1 MRTAKYTRT
10 PSALYCA
17 NMSSPN
23 RKIRG
28 RRGNL
33 HGSKRRTVAAPSLFE
48 CVAFS
53 FGDSCRHGII
63 APSVFTGVFRPQIL
77 TGSRAGGFRACRL
90 RLRGISTPH
99 GLPSPWKGSADHQI
113 ANGVNAMSR
122 VITGSSV
129 STAPL
134 PAFLDPKRSYCAP
147 IVPPPDRGF
156 IGIADDIERIIN
168 ACADRASFINR
179 TMPEG
184 YRKQIAFNV
193 LQGFAAEVLE
203 FIDDMERLAN
213 TAGHPEQVEHVQIV
227 NARGAL

>member
-33 HGSKRRTVAAPSLFE
+33 HSSKRRTVAAPSLFE

-99 GLPSPWKGSADHQI
+99 GLPSPWKGSADHQF
-113 ANGVNAMSR
+113 ANGVNAMPY
-122 VITGSSV
+122 VTGSSV

-193 LQGFAAEVLE
+193 LQGFTAEVLE

>member
-1 MRTAKYTRT
+1 
-10 PSALYCA
+10 
-17 NMSSPN
+17 MSY
-23 RKIRG
+23 
-28 RRGNL
+28 
-33 HGSKRRTVAAPSLFE
+33 V
-48 CVAFS
+48 
-53 FGDSCRHGII
+53 
-63 APSVFTGVFRPQIL
+63 
-77 TGSRAGGFRACRL
+77 
-90 RLRGISTPH
+90 
-99 GLPSPWKGSADHQI
+99 
-113 ANGVNAMSR
+113 
-122 VITGSSV
+122 TGSSV

-147 IVPPPDRGF
+147 IVPPPDTGF

>member
-99 GLPSPWKGSADHQI
+99 GLPSPWKGSAVLKV
-113 ANGVNAMSR
+113 ATGKSAMSY
-122 VITGSSV
+122 VTGSSV

-203 FIDDMERLAN
+203 FFDDMERLAN

-227 NARGAL
+227 NAMGAL

>member
-10 PSALYCA
+10 PGALYCA

-33 HGSKRRTVAAPSLFE
+33 HSSKRRTVAAPSLCE
-48 CVAFS
+48 NVAFS

-99 GLPSPWKGSADHQI
+99 GLPSPWKGSADHHF
-113 ANGVNAMSR
+113 ANGVNAMSY
-122 VITGSSV
+122 VTGSSV